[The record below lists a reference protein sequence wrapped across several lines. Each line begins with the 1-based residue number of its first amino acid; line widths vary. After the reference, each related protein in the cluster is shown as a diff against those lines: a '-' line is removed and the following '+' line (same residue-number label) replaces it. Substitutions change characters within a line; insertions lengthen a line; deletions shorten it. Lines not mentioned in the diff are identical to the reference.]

1 MCQLIDLVQLAEVAE
16 GDSLPEEEVV
26 SATTVSGQEEIMV
39 VGEVATVEMNSETR
53 ESSPDDLGVQLD
65 AMGKEA
71 ISELTKTEV
80 EGEEVVRV
88 EQTALPFLAEQLK
101 RKKRYV
107 DNFFDSKIENELY
120 HLLFLFSS
128 LSLFLLIF
136 GILATFECG
145 LFGVWLGKW

>member
-1 MCQLIDLVQLAEVAE
+1 MAE

>member
-1 MCQLIDLVQLAEVAE
+1 MAE

-39 VGEVATVEMNSETR
+39 VGEAATVEMNSETR

-128 LSLFLLIF
+128 LSLS
-136 GILATFECG
+136 
-145 LFGVWLGKW
+145 LFVNFWNFSHF